1 MGTIYFGGPSHPQ
14 AGLPITRGCGGTA
27 PAARR
32 NSGRARSAAASGCQT
47 EQWVRLRPPF
57 REQASPRGDSAS
69 FKSLPGCSQGRP
81 DDLPLGGRAWQSS
94 SHSPGGAAPPPSP
107 GARTSASRAS
117 RPAAAPQARPR
128 VPGARG
134 RAPGRAC
141 RERAAAGG
149 GARRGLRGVTGS
161 RPLPAGPPSA
171 RRLPARVRPPARPA
185 RGPSREPRLRPGVRA
200 RRRGREEP

>member
-149 GARRGLRGVTGS
+149 GARRGLRGVT
-161 RPLPAGPPSA
+161 RLPSA
-171 RRLPARVRPPARPA
+171 PRRAPQRSPAPGSSPPARAPRAGAKSRTAPA
-185 RGPSREPRLRPGVRA
+185 TRRPGAPERT
-200 RRRGREEP
+200 